1 MDKFYNHPKDSMFTP
16 EEEKKI
22 SENIWKSFE
31 AGFKSFGKQQD
42 EDYIL
47 LTLESVTRE
56 AILRFMSLCDSNNKK
71 QEEILKEIEIATLDT
86 KALKNLQKTSKKFL
100 N

>member
-1 MDKFYNHPKDSMFTP
+1 M
-16 EEEKKI
+16 KI
-22 SENIWKSFE
+22 I
-31 AGFKSFGKQQD
+31 GKQQN

-56 AILRFMSLCDSNNKK
+56 AILRFMSLCDSNTKK
-71 QEEILKEIEIATLDT
+71 QEEILKEIDISTLDT
-86 KALKNLQKTSKKFL
+86 KALKKLQKISKKFL